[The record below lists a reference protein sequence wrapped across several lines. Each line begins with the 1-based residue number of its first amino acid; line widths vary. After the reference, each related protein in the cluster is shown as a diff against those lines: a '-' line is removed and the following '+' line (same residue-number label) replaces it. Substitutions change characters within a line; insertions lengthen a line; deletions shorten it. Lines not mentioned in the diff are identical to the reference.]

1 MGTMR
6 RPSGSG
12 CDEKQNFKM
21 QHSLSNYI
29 NHSVRLIQT
38 EKNEVYLPFIALGC
52 IPLALPLCIYF
63 GFDLLLYLGAGSATF
78 ITLMLLERKYPNS
91 IFNFIVALPIYFF
104 GVALY
109 AMSLVVVLSA
119 GEMNPLYASLAIIS
133 GVGKILVDG
142 IIIRK
147 LTPEAV
153 VNALIERQRVS
164 MSQRGIVVTPPWASD
179 LFTEFSRGEAVLI
192 WSVRA
197 ILGAACAWAYFRY
210 GPVMYS
216 STGAVERLP
225 HGIALTGFPIAFFL
239 APLWQIPFMYYCHK
253 HADQLVD
260 AAEKQRLREYKA
272 ALKAK
277 QEARENA

>member
-1 MGTMR
+1 M
-6 RPSGSG
+6 
-12 CDEKQNFKM
+12 N
-21 QHSLSNYI
+21 NI
-29 NHSVRLIQT
+29 VRLVQT
-38 EKNEVYLPFIALGC
+38 EKNEIYIPFISLGC
-52 IPLALPLCIYF
+52 IPLVLPLCIYF

-78 ITLMLLERKYPNS
+78 ITLMLLERKYPS
-91 IFNFIVALPIYFF
+91 SLFNFIVACPIYLF

-164 MSQRGIVVTPPWASD
+164 MSQQGIVVTPPWASD

-260 AAEKQRLREYKA
+260 AAVKQRRKDEK
-272 ALKAK
+272 KEK
-277 QEARENA
+277 NGDNEAPEWKWL